1 MGLMWVLLI
10 VLLNTVPG
18 LERSS
23 VLEKYH
29 TADECEVARDR
40 VGLAMAEAYPNE
52 NTFLIV
58 CEYRPIST

>member
-1 MGLMWVLLI
+1 MWVLLI
-10 VLLNTVPG
+10 VLLNIVPG

-40 VGLAMAEAYPNE
+40 VGLAMAEAYPYDHD
-52 NTFLIV
+52 FVIV
-58 CEYRPIST
+58 CEYRPITT